1 MDYKKVLRLRFVN
14 RLSCREI
21 AESCGDCGKTS
32 VNEFLKRF
40 DACPELTYPLSE
52 DVTNEY
58 IEGLLYKKSGVPA
71 DKLLY
76 RDFNKEAVY
85 KALARKGETL
95 KHLWQKY
102 NAIGIVDRKKPMSYR
117 QYCRRY
123 SEWADSK
130 QLTFHIQRYPGVN
143 LELDYAGK
151 QLYLH
156 NRRNPEETT
165 KVTIFIAALTYSD
178 YFYAEGMT
186 ECDIKNWIRVNNNA
200 LAYFGGVTPTI
211 TPDNCKVAVAKNKDW
226 ISPVLNKD
234 FQAWAEH
241 NDTVL
246 TPAKVKSPRWKP
258 VVEGH
263 VKIVTMHILVD
274 MEDMIFYSLDDL
286 NRVLMEKV
294 AAENRKPFEGLTYS
308 RYDLFATEE
317 KETLLP
323 LPSSRFEYL
332 ERKTVK
338 VAQDF
343 SFTFDKV
350 HYSMPRKYLRQELE
364 IRAGEKEIYVYNKHG
379 DYIRT
384 HNRSYTP
391 KDWVI
396 IPTDMPAEYKDY
408 GYWNVPYFQQKASA
422 IGPSTRAL
430 IDAVIRKYAYP
441 VQSFRSCFGILRY
454 AEKYNPETLESC
466 CKDAVLAGKCN
477 YSYICNTISTYHKEP
492 PKDTPSQNK
501 SKESPSS
508 SISGTYKDDDS
519 KYSLKNLLKR
529 QETEAGNEES

>member
-1 MDYKKVLRLRFVN
+1 MDYKRVLRLHFVN
-14 RLSCREI
+14 HLSGREI
-21 AESCGDCGKTS
+21 AESCGDCSKAT

-40 DACPELTYPLSE
+40 RENPELSYPLPA

-58 IEGLLYKKSGVPA
+58 IESMLYKKPGVSA
-71 DKLLY
+71 DRLLY

-85 KALARKGETL
+85 KALTRKGETL

-102 NAIGIVDRKKPMSYR
+102 NAIGVVDGKKPMSYR

-156 NRRNPEETT
+156 NRRDPEETT

-186 ECDIKNWIRVNNNA
+186 ECDIRNWIRVNNNA

-211 TPDNCKVAVAKNKDW
+211 TPDNCKVAVARNKDW
-226 ISPVLNKD
+226 VSPVLNKD

-241 NDTVL
+241 NNTVL

-263 VKIVTMHILVD
+263 VKIVTMHILMD
-274 MEDMIFYSLDDL
+274 MEDIVFYSLDDL

-294 AAENRKPFEGLTYS
+294 DAENRKPFEGLTYS
-308 RYDLFATEE
+308 RYDLFTTEE
-317 KETLLP
+317 
-323 LPSSRFEYL
+323 
-332 ERKTVK
+332 
-338 VAQDF
+338 
-343 SFTFDKV
+343 KV

-364 IRAGEKEIYVYNKHG
+364 IRAGEKEIYVYNKQG
-379 DYIRT
+379 DLIRT
-384 HNRSYTP
+384 HKHSYTP

-396 IPTDMPAEYKDY
+396 IPSDMPAEYKDY
-408 GYWNVPYFQQKASA
+408 GYWTMPYFQQKASA

-454 AEKYNPETLESC
+454 AEKYSPEALERC

-477 YSYICNTISTYHKEP
+477 YSYICNTISTYHREP
-492 PKDTPSQNK
+492 SRSTTSQ
-501 SKESPSS
+501 SKPNEDA
-508 SISGTYKDDDS
+508 SIAVSGTYKDDDS
-519 KYSLKNLLKR
+519 KYSLKDLLKR
-529 QETEAGNEES
+529 QETEAGHEE